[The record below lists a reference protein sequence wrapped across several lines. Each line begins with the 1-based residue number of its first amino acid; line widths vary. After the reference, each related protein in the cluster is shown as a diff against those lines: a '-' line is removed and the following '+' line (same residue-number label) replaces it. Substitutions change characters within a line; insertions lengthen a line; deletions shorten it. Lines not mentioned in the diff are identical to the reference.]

1 MVDYLMASTP
11 LCAVNNEPRAGHSQ
25 LGPTSRAALCAG
37 IWSAVNANADME
49 NSPAFFEANLGNTDP
64 LAIALR
70 RISRSAELAR
80 DKGAHHEGGGAY
92 STGASS

>member
-25 LGPTSRAALCAG
+25 LGPTSRAAPCAG

-49 NSPAFFEANLGNTDP
+49 NSPAFFEADLGNTDP
-64 LAIALR
+64 LAYSIAKNLT
-70 RISRSAELAR
+70 EC
-80 DKGAHHEGGGAY
+80 
-92 STGASS
+92 

>member
-49 NSPAFFEANLGNTDP
+49 NSPAFFEADLGNTDP
-64 LAIALR
+64 LAYSIAKNLT
-70 RISRSAELAR
+70 EC
-80 DKGAHHEGGGAY
+80 
-92 STGASS
+92 

>member
-49 NSPAFFEANLGNTDP
+49 NSPAFFEADLGNTDR
-64 LAIALR
+64 L
-70 RISRSAELAR
+70 
-80 DKGAHHEGGGAY
+80 AY
-92 STGASS
+92 SIAKNLTEC